1 MGKLKVHELAK
12 ELGMP
17 SKELVDKLISMK
29 YDVKNHMSTLE
40 DSDVEQFIAT
50 MEKATKEFFSKQSS
64 IPTITLEDIEDL
76 LRREVPKDPIKIS
89 DQYMYHFRCPTCHNE
104 SIYATKNKRCMHC
117 GQVLDW
123 ESYED
128 DK

>member
-1 MGKLKVHELAK
+1 MELYQYTYQ
-12 ELGMP
+12 
-17 SKELVDKLISMK
+17 ISSND
-29 YDVKNHMSTLE
+29 YFDGNVYT
-40 DSDVEQFIAT
+40 T
-50 MEKATKEFFSKQSS
+50 MEEATKEFFSKHSN

-89 DQYMYHFRCPTCHNE
+89 DQYMYHFQCPTCHNE

-123 ESYED
+123 KSYED